1 MVVLNQHDLIQ
12 FLSIVEND
20 INVGREILVPLAPC
34 SKGSRQFAVSRYYER
49 SNGIHGGSEWR
60 FLRKKSLKYPFKIQ
74 GNFPENAEG
83 IRNIGHHK

>member
-1 MVVLNQHDLIQ
+1 MIVIDQHDLIQ
-12 FLSIVEND
+12 FLSIVENGV
-20 INVGREILVPLAPC
+20 NVGREILALLAPG

-60 FLRKKSLKYPFKIQ
+60 FLRKNPLKYPFKIQ